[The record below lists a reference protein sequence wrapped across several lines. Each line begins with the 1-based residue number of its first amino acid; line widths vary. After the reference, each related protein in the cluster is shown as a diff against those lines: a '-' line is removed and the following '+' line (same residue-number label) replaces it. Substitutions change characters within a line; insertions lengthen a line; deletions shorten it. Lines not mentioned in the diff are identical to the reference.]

1 MSAMLAR
8 QIVRSVRLVLSDLS
22 GTLLF
27 AILLAV
33 GVDVL
38 IATVAGI
45 AMAIATV
52 GLTIARHKQVG
63 ALQWLS
69 LALVIVSGAAT
80 LLTSDPRYVMAKPS
94 VIAVIVG
101 LFMLRPGW
109 LARYIPADM
118 EVFIADVTLVFG
130 YIWAALMFVTAALNL
145 LFVLR
150 FPELWLAFLAI
161 FPALSKL
168 GLLAFHIAP
177 SVVVGRRR
185 KAARGAREAPLPVA
199 A

>member
-1 MSAMLAR
+1 MLPG
-8 QIVRSVRLVLSDLS
+8 QIIRSVRLVLSDLS

-27 AILLAV
+27 ALLLAL

-45 AMAIATV
+45 AMALATV
-52 GLTIARHKQVG
+52 GWSIARRKEVG

-80 LLTSDPRYVMAKPS
+80 LATSDPRYVMAKPS

-109 LARYIPADM
+109 LARYIPAD
-118 EVFIADVTLVFG
+118 IQDHIPDVTLVFG
-130 YIWAALMFVTAALNL
+130 FVWAGLMFMTAALNL

-150 FPELWLAFLAI
+150 FPDLWLAFLAT

-168 GLLAFHIAP
+168 GLLAVHMTT
-177 SVVVGRRR
+177 SVVFGRRR
-185 KAARGAREAPLPVA
+185 RLAGEGQIVSGRPIEA
-199 A
+199 

>member
-1 MSAMLAR
+1 MLAR
-8 QIVRSVRLVLSDLS
+8 QIIRSIRLVLSDLS

-27 AILLAV
+27 AVLLAL

-38 IATVAGI
+38 IATAVGI
-45 AMAIATV
+45 AMALATV
-52 GLTIARHKQVG
+52 GWTMARHKEVG

-80 LLTSDPRYVMAKPS
+80 LMTSDPRYVMAKPS
-94 VIAVIVG
+94 VIAVVVG

-109 LARYIPADM
+109 LVRYIPADIQDY
-118 EVFIADVTLVFG
+118 IADVTYVFG
-130 YIWAALMFVTAALNL
+130 FVWAGLMFVTAALNM

-150 FPELWLAFLAI
+150 FPEHWLAFLAT

-168 GLLAFHIAP
+168 ALLAVHMATSAVI
-177 SVVVGRRR
+177 GRRR
-185 KAARGAREAPLPVA
+185 KLAREGRIAPLPIEA
-199 A
+199 

>member
-1 MSAMLAR
+1 MLLG
-8 QIVRSVRLVLSDLS
+8 QIIRSVRLILSDLS

-27 AILLAV
+27 ALLLAL

-38 IATVAGI
+38 VATVAGI
-45 AMAIATV
+45 AMALATV
-52 GLTIARHKQVG
+52 GWTVARRKEVG

-69 LALVIVSGAAT
+69 LALVIASGAAT
-80 LLTSDPRYVMAKPS
+80 LATSDPRYVMAKPS

-109 LARYIPADM
+109 LARYIPAD
-118 EVFIADVTLVFG
+118 IQDYIPDVTLAFG
-130 YIWAALMFVTAALNL
+130 FVWAGLMFLTAALNL

-150 FPELWLAFLAI
+150 FPELWLAFLAT

-168 GLLAFHIAP
+168 GLLAVHMST
-177 SVVVGRRR
+177 SVIVGRRR
-185 KAARGAREAPLPVA
+185 RMAGEEQILPRRPIIA
-199 A
+199 